1 MKMDYRFR
9 VFSPAEN
16 VDRDV
21 HFVVRDENGR
31 QDSKRRIE
39 RGEWN
44 HSLGKLWALAGRK
57 SYSVKK
63 GIQNATLSGLDGL

>member
-21 HFVVRDENGR
+21 HFVVRDDNGL
-31 QDSKRRIE
+31 QDSKSRIE
-39 RGEWN
+39 RGECN
-44 HSLGKLWALAGRK
+44 VSLGKLCALAGRK
-57 SYSVKK
+57 TYSVEK